1 MKITGTSSYVK
12 IEFEGKVVK
21 ASGEMIV
28 GGFVAL
34 KNTMI
39 AWEEPHQSEEL
50 NSETKEK
57 IVDAVLKYCSDK
69 DFKVQF
75 E

>member
-1 MKITGTSSYVK
+1 MNITGTSTYVK

-21 ASGEMIV
+21 VTGEFIV

-34 KNTMI
+34 KSSMNS
-39 AWEEPHQSEEL
+39 WEEPYQGEEFEVEIR
-50 NSETKEK
+50 NR
-57 IVDAVLKYCSDK
+57 IVEEVIEYCKNK
-69 DFKVQF
+69 DFKVEF